1 MKFARWIGIV
11 AATLLAGTAPA
22 GAETILFVG
31 NSFTFG
37 ANSPAWKYRPDTVTD
52 LNGEGLGG
60 VPALF
65 KRFADQAGLD
75 YQVSLETAGGRTLN
89 WHWQNRRDRLDR
101 AWDHVVLQEYST
113 LDPEKPGDPAG
124 LVEGVRRLSA
134 LFAARNPKVDLRL
147 MATWSRPDL
156 VFQKPSP
163 WKGKPIETMGRDLRR
178 AYDRAATVRPGTR
191 VLPVGEGFNCAIA
204 RGVADANPYDG
215 IAYNQAPLWSY
226 DQYHAS
232 VYGYYLEALI
242 VFAEITGRD
251 PRTLGR
257 DEASAIE
264 LGIGSDMAARL
275 QAVAWEATRPNTT
288 CR

>member
-1 MKFARWIGIV
+1 MQINRWI
-11 AATLLAGTAPA
+11 AAAAAALLAGAAPA
-22 GAETILFVG
+22 CAETILFVG

-37 ANSPAWKYRPDTVTD
+37 ANSPAWKYRADAVTD
-52 LNGEGLGG
+52 LNGEGIGG

-65 KRFADQAGLD
+65 KRFTEQAGLE

-89 WHWQNRRDRLDR
+89 WHWENRRDRLDR

-113 LDPEKPGDPAG
+113 LDPQRPGDPAG

-156 VFQKPSP
+156 VFQKQSP
-163 WKGKPIETMGRDLRR
+163 WRGKPIATMARELRA
-178 AYDRAATVRPGTR
+178 AYDQAAKVRPGTR

-215 IAYNQAPLWSY
+215 IAWDQAPLWSY

-232 VYGYYLEALI
+232 AYGYYLEALI
-242 VFAEITGRD
+242 VFAEVTGRD

-257 DEASAIE
+257 GETAATE
-264 LGIGSDMAARL
+264 LGIGGDMAARL
-275 QAVAWEATRPNTT
+275 QTVAWEATRPGTT

>member
-1 MKFARWIGIV
+1 MRVLRWFGV
-11 AATLLAGTAPA
+11 AAAALLAATPPA
-22 GAETILFVG
+22 SAETILFVG

-37 ANSPAWKYRPDTVTD
+37 ANSPAMKYRADTVTD
-52 LNGEGLGG
+52 LNGEGIGG

-75 YQVSLETAGGRTLN
+75 YQVSLETGGGRTLN

-113 LDPEKPGDPAG
+113 LDPQRPGDPAAM
-124 LVEGVRRLSA
+124 VEGVRRLSA
-134 LFAARNPKVDLRL
+134 MFAKRNPKVDLRL
-147 MATWSRPDL
+147 MSTWSRPDL
-156 VFQKPSP
+156 VFATPGP
-163 WKGKPIETMGRDLRR
+163 WKGKPIEAMARDLRR
-178 AYDRAATVRPGTR
+178 AYDQAAKVRPGTR
-191 VLPVGEGFNCAIA
+191 VLPVGEGFNCAIK

-215 IAYNQAPLWSY
+215 IAENQAPLWSH

-232 VYGYYLEALI
+232 AYGYYLEALI
-242 VFAEITGRD
+242 VFAEVTGRD

-257 DEASAIE
+257 DEAAATE
-264 LGIGSDMAARL
+264 LGIDSAMAARL
-275 QAVAWEATRPNTT
+275 QAVAWEATRPGTT

>member
-1 MKFARWIGIV
+1 MGIARWIGIL
-11 AATLLAGTAPA
+11 ALLAGATPA
-22 GAETILFVG
+22 AAAETILFVG

-37 ANSPAWKYRPDTVTD
+37 ANSPAWKYRADSVTD
-52 LNGEGLGG
+52 LNGEGIGG

-75 YQVSLETAGGRTLN
+75 YQVSLETAGGRTLD

-113 LDPEKPGDPAG
+113 LDPDRPGDATATIAA
-124 LVEGVRRLSA
+124 VRRWSA
-134 LFAARNPKVDLRL
+134 LFAARNAKVDLRL

-156 VFQKPSP
+156 VFARASP
-163 WKGKPIETMGRDLRR
+163 WRGKPIATMARDLRT
-178 AYDRAATVRPGTR
+178 AVDRAAAVRPGIG

-215 IAYNQAPLWSY
+215 IAYGQAPLWSY

-232 VYGYYLEALI
+232 AYGYYLEALI
-242 VFAEITGRD
+242 VFAEVTGRD
-251 PRTLGR
+251 PRSLGR
-257 DEASAIE
+257 DETAAIE
-264 LGIGSDMAARL
+264 LGIGGDMAARL
-275 QAVAWEATRPNTT
+275 QAVAWEATRPGTG